1 MSMLKVTLVSIQNVL
16 DVLSEYSQEV
26 GGAGR
31 DGSGSNACLYFNA
44 TDVANDHVEKSMKE
58 FCKNKTTCRQEFL
71 SAYFNSVISKPQ
83 YACCDMCEEIE
94 SIRGKEFKMPTL
106 QQRQQ
111 LIETIE
117 IYQSAD
123 DTNVLDKHCIKFIG
137 DTFEYVHSIDEF
149 ESFYHLPK
157 VVAEA
162 IFTIKT
168 HIF

>member
-1 MSMLKVTLVSIQNVL
+1 
-16 DVLSEYSQEV
+16 
-26 GGAGR
+26 
-31 DGSGSNACLYFNA
+31 
-44 TDVANDHVEKSMKE
+44 
-58 FCKNKTTCRQEFL
+58 
-71 SAYFNSVISKPQ
+71 
-83 YACCDMCEEIE
+83 
-94 SIRGKEFKMPTL
+94 MPTL

-123 DTNVLDKHCIKFIG
+123 DTNVLDKHSIKFIG

-168 HIF
+168 HIFSNRVHLNKMNKSIIHKQYCNMGRG